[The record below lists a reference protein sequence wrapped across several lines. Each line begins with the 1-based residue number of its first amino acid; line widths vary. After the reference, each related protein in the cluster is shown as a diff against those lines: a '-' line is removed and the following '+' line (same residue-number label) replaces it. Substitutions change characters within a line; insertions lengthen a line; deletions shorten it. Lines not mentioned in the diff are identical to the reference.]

1 MGRFFYSCL
10 LVTFCVLLAQ
20 GQRIAVKKCTEYQAV
35 STAEYFATGP
45 KPVSLQSGC
54 PKSENDR
61 PVPGEFPHQVL
72 LGWPKLDDPDQ
83 HDLQCGGALIS
94 DRYVLTA
101 AHCLNREPPA
111 IVRLGEHSIRS
122 EDAGQVDVPVESTV
136 VHPEYSASAVY
147 NDIALIKLSEPV
159 TFSRV
164 VQPACLWTEDELN
177 MTVITA
183 GFGLYDILEGDVI
196 DLSRKEPLD
205 VLNTKLCEEQYANL
219 AKFPRG
225 IIDSQLCLGGNQRKA
240 DVCLTDSGA
249 PVQVQTSPTT
259 SCTYHVVGIVSTLVC
274 DAVESPS
281 VYTRVASYV
290 DWIEAIVWG

>member
-10 LVTFCVLLAQ
+10 LVTFCFLLAQ
-20 GQRIAVKKCTEYQAV
+20 GQRIAVKSKFPRTLGRSNLIYLFCLTECTEYQAV

-54 PKSENDR
+54 PRSENDR

-83 HDLQCGGALIS
+83 YDLQCGGALVS

-111 IVRLGEHSIRS
+111 IVRLSEHSIRS

-159 TFSRV
+159 TFNRL

-183 GFGLYDILEGDVI
+183 GFGLYDIL
-196 DLSRKEPLD
+196 
-205 VLNTKLCEEQYANL
+205 
-219 AKFPRG
+219 
-225 IIDSQLCLGGNQRKA
+225 GNNPALQK
-240 DVCLTDSGA
+240 
-249 PVQVQTSPTT
+249 
-259 SCTYHVVGIVSTLVC
+259 
-274 DAVESPS
+274 
-281 VYTRVASYV
+281 
-290 DWIEAIVWG
+290 

>member
-1 MGRFFYSCL
+1 MGQILRSSFLFVCSFL
-10 LVTFCVLLAQ
+10 LIH
-20 GQRIAVKKCTEYQAV
+20 GQRIAVKKCTEYQAA
-35 STAEYFATGP
+35 SAAEFFGTGP
-45 KPVSLQSGC
+45 KPVTVQSGC
-54 PKSENDR
+54 PKADNDR
-61 PVPGEFPHQVL
+61 PLPGEFPHQVL
-72 LGWPKLDDPDQ
+72 LGWPKLDNPDQ
-83 HDLQCGGALIS
+83 FDLQCGGALIS

-122 EDAGQVDVPVESTV
+122 EDDGQVDMTVESTV
-136 VHPEYSASAVY
+136 VHPEYRASTAY

-159 TFSRV
+159 SFTHV
-164 VQPACLWTEDELN
+164 AQPVCLWTEHDLN
-177 MTVITA
+177 TTVITA

-205 VLNTKLCEEQYANL
+205 VLNTQLCEEQYANL

-225 IIDSQLCLGGNQRKA
+225 IIDSQLCLGGDKRKA

-249 PVQVQTSPTT
+249 PVQVQTTPTT

-281 VYTRVASYV
+281 VYTRVTDFV